1 MRPQI
6 NASILIAGAITLTT
20 VCNASPMIHRDVLLL
35 PGAQARDAVAATETD
50 VPEPTTITSS
60 TAISYAASTST
71 SAIATSETPASTT
84 TTTSLA
90 AASSVCFPMMA
101 QVDAINSC
109 GKRYG

>member
-20 VCNASPMIHRDVLLL
+20 VCNASPIIHRDVLLL
-35 PGAQARDAVAATETD
+35 PGAQARDAVAATATA
-50 VPEPTTITSS
+50 VPDPNTTANSTTISYTS
-60 TAISYAASTST
+60 
-71 SAIATSETPASTT
+71 SAIATSEPLATT

>member
-6 NASILIAGAITLTT
+6 NVSILIVGAITLTT
-20 VCNASPMIHRDVLLL
+20 VCNASPIIPRDVPL
-35 PGAQARDAVAATETD
+35 PGAQARDAVAATATA
-50 VPEPTTITSS
+50 VPDPNTTANSTTISYTS
-60 TAISYAASTST
+60 
-71 SAIATSETPASTT
+71 SAIATSEPLATT

>member
-6 NASILIAGAITLTT
+6 NVSILIVGAITLTT
-20 VCNASPMIHRDVLLL
+20 VCNASPIIPRDVPL

>member
-6 NASILIAGAITLTT
+6 SASVLIVAAITLTGL
-20 VCNASPMIHRDVLLL
+20 CNASPLFVRDALPL
-35 PGAQARDAVAATETD
+35 PGAQAQDDAAATETGT
-50 VPEPTTITSS
+50 PEPTTITNS
-60 TAISYAASTST
+60 TAIST
-71 SAIATSETPASTT
+71 SAITTSEPSTAAT
-84 TTTSLA
+84 TITALA